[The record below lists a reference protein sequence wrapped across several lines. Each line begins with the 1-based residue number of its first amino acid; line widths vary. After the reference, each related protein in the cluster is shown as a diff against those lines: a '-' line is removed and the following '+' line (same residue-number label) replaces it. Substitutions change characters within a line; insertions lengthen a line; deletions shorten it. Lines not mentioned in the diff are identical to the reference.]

1 MNIISQNYRFELKTM
16 LKNKISSYIENL
28 SDDLIDNLFSFNNNK
43 YISFLA
49 TLDENIK
56 NIIIKTII
64 EIINYFD
71 EKFRNSK
78 DRKNNYHINIKYD
91 HRAFD
96 TPIGYIEFY
105 RTYYETKD
113 RQNHFYFIDEL
124 LGFNKYSRY
133 DVLTKAIA
141 IDYSIKTNQK
151 VAGEITRDKFNSIK
165 EDFYNF
171 SDNSIP
177 RQTINRWIKEWNFP
191 KIKYKPISIDGDVL
205 YVMGDEK
212 WIHEMIKDSTEKDD
226 KKHYIMSKCFVVFS
240 GIEQVKKR
248 KILKNKFI
256 FITSSQNPWD
266 SFINTVSEIYD
277 FSKINKIVFLSDAG
291 SWLVSGFSNLK
302 LYPNNKIIPCLCE
315 FHVRQKVNRITTNQ
329 NDRDSLNSYIDNDN
343 KKEFKTLINNIKES
357 KKDNP
362 KRVSKL
368 EEYENYIIKNWK
380 KIKNMAESECKSS
393 MESHISHCV
402 ASYFSSR
409 PKAFGRNN
417 IETLLKLQEAK
428 LNEINIKEL
437 YLKSYKDEKQEIYN
451 EEELNF
457 SLFEKSSSIIPI
469 SQSGHVDNLFKAL
482 YRLSH
487 F

>member
-1 MNIISQNYRFELKTM
+1 MCYNCIRKKNNKGSMYMNIISQNYRFE

-28 SDDLIDNLFSFNNNK
+28 SDELVDNLFSFNNNK
-43 YISFLA
+43 YVSFL
-49 TLDENIK
+49 TCLEENIK
-56 NIIIKTII
+56 NIIVKTII

-71 EKFRNSK
+71 EKFRSSK

-91 HRAFD
+91 NRAFEI
-96 TPIGYIEFY
+96 PVGLLEFY

-124 LGFNKYSRY
+124 FDFNKYVRY

-151 VAGEITRDKFNSIK
+151 IAGEITRDKFNSIK
-165 EDFYNF
+165 EDLYSF

-177 RQTINRWIKEWNFP
+177 RQTINRWIKEWKFP
-191 KIKYKPISIDGDVL
+191 KIKYKPISIDGDIL

-226 KKHYIMSKCFVVFS
+226 TKHYIMSKCFVVFS
-240 GIEQVKKR
+240 GIEQTKKR
-248 KILKNKFI
+248 KILKDKFV
-256 FITSSQNPWD
+256 FITSSKNPWD
-266 SFINTVSEIYD
+266 SFINTVSEVYD

-315 FHVRQKVNRITTNQ
+315 FHVRQKVNRITTNREY
-329 NDRDSLNSYIDNDN
+329 RDSLNSYIDNDN
-343 KKEFKTLINNIKES
+343 KKAFKILMSQIKES
-357 KKDNP
+357 KKDNS

-393 MESHISHCV
+393 MESHIFRIVLHHT
-402 ASYFSSR
+402 SR
-409 PKAFGRNN
+409 LDQKPM
-417 IETLLKLQEAK
+417 EEQTLK
-428 LNEINIKEL
+428 
-437 YLKSYKDEKQEIYN
+437 
-451 EEELNF
+451 
-457 SLFEKSSSIIPI
+457 
-469 SQSGHVDNLFKAL
+469 
-482 YRLSH
+482 H